1 MKKKRRLK
9 KSGPI
14 GLIIM
19 STITLLMSSIMITKS
34 FKNSFVGT
42 WISEGGTIYV
52 FHKDHSGSMKT
63 SLSEYQFT
71 YAVKNQFISIDF
83 EDEKNIDSDYE
94 YSFDKN
100 KLILKS
106 EKGLFNF
113 IKKVDS

>member
-1 MKKKRRLK
+1 MKKNRRLK
-9 KSGPI
+9 KGGPM

-19 STITLLMSSIMITKS
+19 STITLVMSSIMITNS

-42 WISEGGTIYV
+42 WVSEGGTIYD

-63 SLSEYQFT
+63 SLSEYKFT
-71 YAVKNQFISIDF
+71 YLVREQFISIDF
-83 EDEKNIDSDYE
+83 EDEKNNDSDFE

-106 EKGLFNF
+106 EKGLFSF
-113 IKKVDS
+113 TKKMDS